1 MKVIILLAGYA
12 TRMYPLTEN
21 QPKALLPLR
30 GKPVIDYIIDQ
41 INRLP
46 DVDTIYAVT
55 NSKFFPHFTKWALTA
70 PTDIPIE
77 VLDDGTTTN
86 ENRRGAVG
94 DIHFTITEKNI
105 DDDLFVVA
113 GDNFFTYDLLE
124 QYNLFREKNC
134 DTIAGKVL
142 NDIEMLKAF
151 AVAKLDE
158 NGKVLD
164 LVEKPL
170 VPQSNI
176 AIYATYFYL
185 ADTVKLFTQYLE
197 EGNNPDPPGSF
208 PQWLHKIKDVY
219 TYKMDGDC
227 YDIGTIEMYNQM
239 NQIEIDGEDA

>member
-1 MKVIILLAGYA
+1 MKAIILLAGYA

-30 GKPVIDYIIDQ
+30 GKPVIDYIVEQ
-41 INRLP
+41 INNLP

-55 NSKFFPHFTKWALTA
+55 NSKFFPHFTKWAATA
-70 PTDIPIE
+70 PTKIPIE

-94 DIHFTITEKNI
+94 DTYFTITEKNI
-105 DDDLFVVA
+105 DDDLFIVA
-113 GDNFFTYDLLE
+113 GDNFFTYDLRE
-124 QYNLFREKNC
+124 QYDLFRQKNA

-142 NDIEMLKAF
+142 DDQEKLKAF
-151 AVAKLDE
+151 AVAKLDDD
-158 NGKVLD
+158 GKVLD
-164 LVEKPL
+164 LVEKPM

-185 ADTVKLFTQYLE
+185 RDTVKLFKQYLD

-208 PQWLHKIKDVY
+208 PQWLHKIRDVY
-219 TYKMDGDC
+219 AYKMNGDC
-227 YDIGTIEMYNQM
+227 YDIGTIEMYNEM
-239 NQIEIDGEDA
+239 NGVDEE